1 MKKCP
6 YCAEEIQDDAMVCRY
21 CGNDLAIP
29 PVQKPETEKEDR
41 AKVFRGIDDWTEHIS
56 ALEGMVANNNKHIKE
71 GGIGILLGLVSV
83 IAASYFPICY
93 LGAIWG
99 LAGITLLIVNFIQR
113 SGNQKT
119 LVRAKAELAR
129 YRESL

>member
-6 YCAEEIQDDAMVCRY
+6 YCAEEIQDDAAVCRY
-21 CGNDLAIP
+21 CGRDLAIP

-41 AKVFRGIDDWTEHIS
+41 AKVFKGIDDWTEHIN
-56 ALEGMVANNNKHIKE
+56 ALEEMVANNNKNIKE
-71 GGIGILLGLVSV
+71 GGIGILLGTVSV

-93 LGAIWG
+93 LGAIMG
-99 LAGITLLIVNFIQR
+99 LAGIILLTVNLIQR